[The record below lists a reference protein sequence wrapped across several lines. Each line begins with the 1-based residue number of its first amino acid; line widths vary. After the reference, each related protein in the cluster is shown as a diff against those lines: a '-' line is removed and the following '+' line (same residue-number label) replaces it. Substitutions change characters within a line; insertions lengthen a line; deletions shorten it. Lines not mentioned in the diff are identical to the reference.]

1 MIGNGLFWRGALAA
15 SVVVA
20 MFVGCTSEPPEPE
33 KNELVIEP
41 IVGMKYYVGGPVMKA
56 DRYGRLRLSGF
67 NGEVS
72 APTSRGLLIGIQIDD
87 TKHFDYRTWL
97 NGLAVSQS
105 TGFLDQD
112 GLLWY
117 THRSTF
123 DGNGRI
129 VARQSFEYDD
139 SRLVMTSLLE
149 HLDPETTE
157 VVRSHR
163 EELPYAPVEDEED
176 EDEEETEDPENGREG
191 RNGTGANKGGGE

>member
-1 MIGNGLFWRGALAA
+1 MIRNASSWRRAIA
-15 SVVVA
+15 SGVVA
-20 MFVGCTSEPPEPE
+20 VALMGCTSEPAKPE
-33 KNELVIEP
+33 KSELGIEP
-41 IVGMKYYVGGPVMKA
+41 IAGMKYYVGGPVMKA
-56 DRYGRLRLSGF
+56 DRYGRLRLAGF

-72 APTSRGLLIGIQIDD
+72 APTSRGLLIGIKIDD
-87 TKHFDYRTWL
+87 SKHFDYRTWL

-123 DGNGRI
+123 DGNGKI
-129 VARQSFEYDD
+129 VARQTFEYDD

-149 HLDPETTE
+149 HLDPETAE

-163 EELPYAPVEDEED
+163 EELPYAPVEEEED
-176 EDEEETEDPENGREG
+176 EDDEETGSD
-191 RNGTGANKGGGE
+191 GTGAGKGGGE